1 MAAKGKL
8 KRAAE
13 TAVAPGNRQEAEAML
28 ARLGEIRRDMALH
41 SAALEEGVA
50 ALKAAAETAA
60 QPLAAEAE
68 ALFRGLQLYAEA
80 NRAALT
86 EDGKTKT
93 VWFATGLLAW
103 RTRPPSVK
111 LRDVAAVIE
120 TLRATGLDRFL
131 RVKHEVNKEALLAD
145 PVAAQSI
152 PGVTIG
158 SAGEEF
164 IAEPLVVVVELVAG
178 AAR

>member
-1 MAAKGKL
+1 MAKSKL

-13 TAVAPGNRQEAEAML
+13 TAVAPANREEAEAML
-28 ARLGEIRRDMALH
+28 ARLGAIRRDMALS
-41 SAALEEGVA
+41 SAALEESVSG
-50 ALKAAAETAA
+50 LKTAAELAA
-60 QPLAAEAE
+60 KPLADEAE
-68 ALFRGLQLYAEA
+68 TLFRGLQLYAEA

-86 EDGKTKT
+86 EGGKTKT
-93 VWFATGLLAW
+93 VKLATGELAW

-120 TLRATGLDRFL
+120 TLKAGGFDRFL
-131 RVKHEVNKEALLAD
+131 RIKHEVNKEALLAE
-145 PVAAQSI
+145 PVAAQAI

-164 IAEPLVVVVELVAG
+164 IAEPLAMELVAG
-178 AAR
+178 RAA